1 MTLLILAA
9 GMGSRYGG
17 LKQIDPIGP
26 NGEFIID
33 YSIYDALEAG
43 FDKVVFIIKEENLEL
58 FRETVGKRVESRVKV
73 EYVFQKTE
81 DVPEGVTVPAD
92 RTKPW
97 GTGHAV
103 LEAASA
109 INDSFAVINADDFY
123 GRDSFMK
130 LADFMRNNKADGEK
144 SHFCMAG
151 YVLENTLTE
160 NGHVAR
166 GICEIDSD
174 GYLTKVT
181 ERTKIQKNGDVTQYL
196 EDDVWTTIPEHSI
209 VSMNCWAFT
218 PALFDELKGLFR
230 EFFRTTG
237 DLTKG
242 EFFLPFA
249 VQDMINTGKCD
260 VKVLKTEAKWYG
272 VTYHD
277 DKAKVAAA
285 MRAMVADGT
294 YPEKLW

>member
-26 NGEFIID
+26 GGEFIVD
-33 YSIYDALEAG
+33 YSIYDAIKAG

-58 FRETVGKRVESRVKV
+58 FRDTVGKRIEKHIKV
-73 EYVFQKTE
+73 EYVFQKIQ
-81 DVPEGVTVPAD
+81 DVPEGVKIPAE
-92 RTKPW
+92 RLKPW

-103 LEAASA
+103 LEAADV

-123 GRDSFMK
+123 GRDSFVK
-130 LADFMRNNKADGEK
+130 LGEFLRNNKEDGGK
-144 SHFCMAG
+144 SHFSMAG
-151 YVLENTLTE
+151 YILENTLTE

-166 GICEIDSD
+166 GVCEIDSD
-174 GYLTKVT
+174 GYLTRVT
-181 ERTKIQKNGDVTQYL
+181 ERTKIQKNGNDTQYF
-196 EDDVWTTIPEHSI
+196 ENDAWTTIPPHST

-218 PALFDELKGLFR
+218 PALFSELNDLFK
-230 EFFRTTG
+230 EFFKTAE
-237 DLTKG
+237 DLNKS

-249 VQDMINTGKCD
+249 VQDMIDAGKCD
-260 VKVLKTEAKWYG
+260 VRVLQTSAKWYG
-272 VTYHD
+272 VTYHN
-277 DKAKVAAA
+277 DKQ
-285 MRAMVADGT
+285 MVVDAIHGMIADGT